1 VCSKYAAATLRHD
14 YKIRWRKRLRMKP
27 WIHPQDRRSRI
38 YWRIQIALGVVA
50 IIVGPI
56 LLLREPT
63 RDHVLI
69 SAAIV
74 VIGATALV
82 LSIRELRK
90 LPEEYRYEAQEE
102 ESDETPG

>member
-1 VCSKYAAATLRHD
+1 M
-14 YKIRWRKRLRMKP
+14 IRWRKRLRMKP

-38 YWRIQIALGVVA
+38 YWRIQIAVCVIAMIVV
-50 IIVGPI
+50 PI

-69 SAAIV
+69 AAAIV
-74 VIGATALV
+74 VIGVIALI

-90 LPEEYRYEAQEE
+90 LPEEYRYEAEDE
-102 ESDETPG
+102 DSNETPG